1 MVRMTVRNRIFAF
14 ILGLGTVVFF
24 LFLGVASYKISQVLK
39 ENIGEDFH
47 RLAQQMAAKIDLAL
61 RKEIDQWRV
70 FAHNDALIEAVERA
84 NRRYE
89 GLGPEVVRSEFERI
103 DREWPFSEAY
113 RHFYTP
119 RLNSIDRLLSRYQS
133 LYPEGYAE
141 LFVTDGKGALIA
153 ATNRT
158 TDYWQADEGWWQ
170 IAFSEGRGAVYVGD
184 VEFDDSAQLYAV
196 AVALPVKSRD
206 GTRAVGVLKVIL
218 NFHELMGEFAGY
230 RLGRTGYVHIL
241 NSRGLDL
248 FESIGMP
255 NRHPSL
261 HKPPGINEVIRR
273 LSVGHLVFKDARGEG
288 FIAGFAPVV
297 PPERLGPATFGGQ
310 QLYVL
315 VEQNLEE
322 AYASIYDLVKILLG
336 LGTFVLVAIYLTARL
351 TAKTITDPLD
361 ELRRGTQVV
370 RDGDLAHRVELA
382 TGDELQ
388 ELADSFNEMT
398 ARLQASYEALEDR
411 VLERTAELEQA
422 VHALEGEITER
433 EQAQKALGET
443 RAFYERLV
451 GEAGDAVVALD
462 WDSALVTWNLG
473 AEKIFGYKAHEVLG
487 KHSGFMV
494 PEEDLERAK
503 AIRQAVLA
511 GQTVRDEVV
520 RRVGKDGVIIDGLA
534 TFSPLRNS
542 EGQVVGLCA

>member
-1 MVRMTVRNRIFAF
+1 
-14 ILGLGTVVFF
+14 
-24 LFLGVASYKISQVLK
+24 
-39 ENIGEDFH
+39 
-47 RLAQQMAAKIDLAL
+47 
-61 RKEIDQWRV
+61 
-70 FAHNDALIEAVERA
+70 
-84 NRRYE
+84 
-89 GLGPEVVRSEFERI
+89 
-103 DREWPFSEAY
+103 
-113 RHFYTP
+113 
-119 RLNSIDRLLSRYQS
+119 
-133 LYPEGYAE
+133 
-141 LFVTDGKGALIA
+141 
-153 ATNRT
+153 
-158 TDYWQADEGWWQ
+158 
-170 IAFSEGRGAVYVGD
+170 
-184 VEFDDSAQLYAV
+184 
-196 AVALPVKSRD
+196 
-206 GTRAVGVLKVIL
+206 
-218 NFHELMGEFAGY
+218 MGEFAGY
-230 RLGRTGYVHIL
+230 RLDGTGHVHIL

-248 FESIGMP
+248 FESVGMP
-255 NRHPSL
+255 NRLHSP
-261 HKPPGINEVIRR
+261 HKPGTYEDIRR

-336 LGTFVLVAIYLTARL
+336 LGTFVLVAIYMTARL

-370 RDGDLAHRVELA
+370 RDGDLAHRVGLA

-398 ARLQASYEALEDR
+398 ARLQASYEVMEYR
-411 VLERTAELEQA
+411 VRERTAELEQA

-462 WDSALVTWNLG
+462 WNSALVTWNLG

-542 EGQVVGLCA
+542 EGQVVGLCTIFKDITERRRASEELERFALQQTAVAELGSLALRSGELQVLMDEAVRLAAEALGVEMCEILKLEDSGETLRLMAGVGWREGLVGWATVGTELESQAGYTLREGGPVIVEDLRSESRFSGPSLLRDHEVVSGLSVPMVAGDFVFGVMGVHSTRRQDFSEEDVRFLEVMANVVTTAILAKQAEEALRQAHA